1 MRKVKQEMADEKD
14 KKQKNPKPADGKP
27 QGKKAKPEQVDASGG
42 EAASGKP
49 ARPKANN
56 RATARLRE
64 KYVKEV
70 LPVLKS
76 QPGFLEILP
85 FVPETKTERMITI
98 TLWAEKRDAERYER
112 ETYPKVEA
120 TLRPYLAAPVLCRHY
135 NVETSLCQ
143 HFVAALTA

>member
-1 MRKVKQEMADEKD
+1 MLARVIEFTPKQE
-14 KKQKNPKPADGKP
+14 KKEEIVK
-27 QGKKAKPEQVDASGG
+27 V
-42 EAASGKP
+42 
-49 ARPKANN
+49 
-56 RATARLRE
+56 LH
-64 KYVKEV
+64 KEV

-85 FVPETKTERMITI
+85 FIPETKTERMITI

-120 TLRPYLAAPVLCRHY
+120 ILKPYLAAPVLCRHY